1 MKIKKWIQKK
11 YLSRYFVVY
20 IISFVISHRIL
31 NWRCHWLTSKIVWF
45 DTISCL
51 GLSYDNVVTSK
62 PRYVLVCTIGWAQWN
77 LSCFEFKF
85 DDTRLSSWYKNK
97 IGPIEFFL
105 LRPDVAKS
113 LPCWLSQ
120 FSFSKLR
127 QPKLSN
133 IRTQQKKI

>member
-97 IGPIEFFL
+97 IGPIKKNCCVLKL
-105 LRPDVAKS
+105 LCLCRVGCLS
-113 LPCWLSQ
+113 LAETAIRADTEKCQ
-120 FSFSKLR
+120 DSK
-127 QPKLSN
+127 K
-133 IRTQQKKI
+133 